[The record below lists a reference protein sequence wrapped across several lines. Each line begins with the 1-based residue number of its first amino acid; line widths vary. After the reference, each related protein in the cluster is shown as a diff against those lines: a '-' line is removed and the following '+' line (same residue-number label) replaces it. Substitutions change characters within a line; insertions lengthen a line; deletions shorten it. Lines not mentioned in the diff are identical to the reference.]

1 MSSQNKKNKLSNSYQ
16 VNTALKHKG
25 KGIKRMSFF
34 TSSER
39 KRLNNLAREGE
50 DELLRDKQV
59 F

>member
-39 KRLNNLAREGE
+39 KRLNDLVRDEEDNLYKER
-50 DELLRDKQV
+50 
-59 F
+59 

>member
-39 KRLNNLAREGE
+39 KRLNDLVRDEE
-50 DELLRDKQV
+50 DKFYKDRQIS
-59 F
+59 